1 MKIKKILMG
10 VFALTLSVVGLVAGT
25 HTVKAESTTLKM
37 TDSGW
42 WWQRIQPDDGNYHSW
57 HLTWYEFNG
66 RIAYCIQPGIPEGD
80 TYQTGNLDSY
90 NISTAGLNAID
101 GFSFKTELSTISKSS
116 GIRSFNFI
124 YLYT

>member
-25 HTVKAESTTLKM
+25 HTVNAESTTLKM

-90 NISTAGLNAID
+90 NI
-101 GFSFKTELSTISKSS
+101 
-116 GIRSFNFI
+116 
-124 YLYT
+124 